1 MYKQLTSEQR
11 VQIFALLER
20 KCPRKEIECIVATS
34 QTKHSREVKRN
45 RIHSGKAHWVKSACK
60 GYGTSQQFRLQCAT
74 VFYLHPKYTVYLF
87 SLIHNNG
94 KDRDCAKM
102 LV

>member
-11 VQIFALLER
+11 VQILALLQS
-20 KCPRKEIECIVATS
+20 KCPTKEIACSVGTS
-34 QTKHSREVKRN
+34 QYKLSCEAKSN
-45 RIHSGKAHWVKSACK
+45 RTHSGKAHWVKSARK

-74 VFYLHPKYTVYLF
+74 VFYLHPKYTVFLF
-87 SLIHNNG
+87 SLIHNNE

-102 LV
+102 FV